1 MCNFAWQQPSV
12 APGEAPQEEVPEP
25 VSDNDSETYPEDDVP
40 EEEEEDDDDDDDDY
54 EQDFKVDG
62 VNP

>member
-1 MCNFAWQQPSV
+1 M

-25 VSDNDSETYPEDDVP
+25 ASDNDSETYPEDDVP
-40 EEEEEDDDDDDDDY
+40 EEEEEEEDEDDDDY
-54 EQDFKVDG
+54 EEDYKVDG